1 MASYGFKTCGY
12 IRVVKHL
19 NKNHQTKKVMKIMK
33 KQLFLL
39 SFLLL
44 NLVGFSQEYEVTPSG
59 LKDKSNLENT
69 FLVIDAPD
77 KTTSELYQNAI
88 KYVNENYKNPDE
100 VIKGKTENEYLRF
113 ESYVPQFTKVNNSGA
128 KLDVSM
134 KYTTELRFKDGKV
147 RFEITALSIT
157 ADNGGRNVEFSGS
170 IWKGYPI
177 YNQKNGDLRLPET
190 KTEIENYFNSKV
202 TEIANFL
209 LDKKTKK
216 DDW

>member
-1 MASYGFKTCGY
+1 
-12 IRVVKHL
+12 
-19 NKNHQTKKVMKIMK
+19 MK

-44 NLVGFSQEYEVTPSG
+44 SHIGFSQEYEVTPNG
-59 LKDKSNLENT
+59 LKDKSNIENA
-69 FLVIDAPD
+69 FVVIETPD
-77 KTTSELYQNAI
+77 KTIAELYQNAI

-113 ESYVPQFTKVNNSGA
+113 ETYVPQFTKVNNSGA

-147 RFEITALSIT
+147 RFEITELSIT
-157 ADNGGRNVEFSGS
+157 ADNGGRSVEFSGS

-177 YNQKNGDLRLPET
+177 YNQKNGDLRLAET
-190 KTEIENYFNSKV
+190 KTEIENYFNGKIKEV
-202 TEIANFL
+202 KNFL
-209 LDKKTKK
+209 LDKETEK
-216 DDW
+216 DKW